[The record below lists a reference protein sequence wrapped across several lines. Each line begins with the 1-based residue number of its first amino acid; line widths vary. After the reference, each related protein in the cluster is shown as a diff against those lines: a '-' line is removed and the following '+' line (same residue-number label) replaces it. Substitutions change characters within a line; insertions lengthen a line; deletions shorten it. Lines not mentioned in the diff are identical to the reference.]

1 MCHCLTFQCQPGIEL
16 RMFALP
22 QTGLLIVKGLFV
34 EISGI
39 GPEIFTLKPR
49 GFANGRRLSPRPGN

>member
-1 MCHCLTFQCQPGIEL
+1 
-16 RMFALP
+16 MFALP